1 MEVEYSLTPEDV
13 AAWMSD
19 YSSGRPRR
27 WLPYIG
33 LALATVPLVAEIVRL
48 VALRAPWPI
57 VAAFVLFIPAIFG
70 VFLFRKRLLRLF
82 MRRADTPTKS
92 QRLALRPEGLTIT
105 TETTASLTAWEGV
118 DRIVVTDT
126 HAFFYF
132 NKVAA
137 LILPRRAFADENE
150 FENFVERARS
160 YHESARP
167 R

>member
-1 MEVEYSLTPEDV
+1 MEVEYTLTHEDF

-19 YSSGRPRR
+19 YSSGRQRR
-27 WLPYIG
+27 WLPYVSLG
-33 LALATVPLVAEIVRL
+33 LATVPLVAAIVKL
-48 VALRAPWPI
+48 VALHVPWPV
-57 VAAFVLFIPAIFG
+57 VAIFVLLIPAIFG
-70 VFLFRKRLLRLF
+70 AFFFRRRLIALFL
-82 MRRADTPTKS
+82 RRTDIPAKS
-92 QRLALRPEGLTIT
+92 QRLALQPEGLTIT

-126 HAFFYF
+126 YAFFYF

-150 FENFVERARS
+150 FEKFVEKARS
-160 YHESARP
+160 YHESAKP